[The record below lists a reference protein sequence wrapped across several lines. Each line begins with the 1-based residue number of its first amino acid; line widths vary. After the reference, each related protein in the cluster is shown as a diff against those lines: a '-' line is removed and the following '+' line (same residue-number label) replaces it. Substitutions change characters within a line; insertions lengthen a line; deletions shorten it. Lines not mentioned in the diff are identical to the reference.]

1 MRSDNRET
9 LSAKLR
15 FRLNVI
21 LALMLRDMR
30 TRFGRSHLGY
40 FVAIGWPLAHL
51 VSIVGVAAFINKV
64 LPLGTDPAVF
74 VATGALPYI
83 LCLYPARMIG
93 QSVVSNKPLFLF
105 PIVSAFDVITS
116 RIIIEFITAFIVV
129 IIFGSGLYV
138 LGVDIIPIDTSV
150 AASAIL
156 ATVFFSISMG
166 VLSTVII
173 SFFPFWG
180 IAFVVI
186 MVLLYGFA
194 GVFVLPSNL
203 SEGMREVIWYNPLF
217 HCVEWIRSAY
227 YEGYGDDMLSRS
239 YLLWFAATS
248 LLLGLLGERFVRGKL
263 LLS

>member
-1 MRSDNRET
+1 MPSAQSQT
-9 LSAKLR
+9 LAGILR
-15 FRLNVI
+15 LRVNVI
-21 LALMLRDMR
+21 LALILRDMR

-40 FVAIGWPLAHL
+40 LIAIGWPLAHL

-64 LPLGTDPAVF
+64 MPLGTDPAIF

-93 QSVVSNKPLFLF
+93 QAIVSNKPLFLF
-105 PIVSAFDVITS
+105 PIVTVFDVMAS
-116 RIIIEFITAFIVV
+116 RILIEFITAFIVV

-138 LGVDIIPIDTSV
+138 LGVDIVPLDATV
-150 AASAIL
+150 AMSAIL
-156 ATVFFSISMG
+156 ATVFFSISVG
-166 VLSTVII
+166 VLSTVITSI
-173 SFFPFWG
+173 FPFWG
-180 IAFVVI
+180 IGFVVI

-194 GVFVLPSNL
+194 GVFVLPTSL
-203 SEGMREVIWYNPLF
+203 SQGMRELMWYNPLF

-239 YLLWFAATS
+239 YLLWSAATA